1 MNNTQSII
9 SLEYIIRMYGID
21 ALEPVYIPS
30 REGDGEDII
39 IPKMRDKM
47 LIEEWFLLPQEL
59 RLFICEAFIK
69 KFQ

>member
-1 MNNTQSII
+1 
-9 SLEYIIRMYGID
+9 MYGID

-59 RLFICEAFIK
+59 RLFVCEAFIK